1 MMLTQCVGV
10 QAEEPFGILPL
21 EIISK
26 RIATDVIVTIE
37 DDKVIRNMIRDGYR
51 DEHGTHFPQLQSN
64 VVDFSAILSAT

>member
-26 RIATDVIVTIE
+26 RIATDVIATIE

-51 DEHGTHFPQLQSN
+51 ENDTHSPKGN
-64 VVDFSAILSAT
+64 IVDFSASLSAA